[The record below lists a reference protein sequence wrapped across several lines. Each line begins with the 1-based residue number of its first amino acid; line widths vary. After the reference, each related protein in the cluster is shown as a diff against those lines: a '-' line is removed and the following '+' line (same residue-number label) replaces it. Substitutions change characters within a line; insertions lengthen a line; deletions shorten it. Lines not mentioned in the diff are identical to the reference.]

1 MKKLLAFFLFV
12 VFYVISGFAALAGE
26 AWVNDA
32 LQDVRWFAKPEVVR
46 IGTLDYSKPMPELLA
61 QAGWYA
67 VAYDCEPTLAVVDWT
82 AAVKVRCKTAQE
94 LADEEAARQAQAE
107 AQAYAVVA
115 AAGPTVAALQ
125 RNLVLCGYSI
135 PISPA
140 EVMADFMRRDALGEL
155 SVEQQLAMPKIF
167 MLHRALTD
175 EAGLSNEQIVAVWN
189 AIKPEE

>member
-1 MKKLLAFFLFV
+1 MKYLAAILF
-12 VFYVISGFAALAGE
+12 ALAVATAGAQMLTNSLTGE
-26 AWVNDA
+26 VQEGW
-32 LQDVRWFAKPEVVR
+32 P
-46 IGTLDYSKPMPELLA
+46 SKVGATYNASQADA
-61 QAGWYA
+61 QAAGWQEFTAEQYA
-67 VAYDCEPTLAVVDWT
+67 A
-82 AAVKVRCKTAQE
+82 R
-94 LADEEAARQAQAE
+94 EAAAQAQAE

-115 AAGPTVAALQ
+115 AAGPTVSALQ

-140 EVMADFMRRDALGEL
+140 EVMADLMRRDALGEL

-175 EAGLSNEQIVAVWN
+175 DAGLSNEQIVAVWN